1 MPFIPKIV
9 RSGEKRMSTY
19 LKETYGPIAGAYI
32 GTRPMVFLTDYNL
45 VKELYKA
52 RIFTGGTAGPR
63 MAIQTPCP
71 AACVFVAHFW
81 LLNFLPHVY
90 CCIVIRYNSV

>member
-1 MPFIPKIV
+1 
-9 RSGEKRMSTY
+9 MSTY

-52 RIFTGGTAGPR
+52 RIFTSCTAGPFN
-63 MAIQTPCP
+63 P
-71 AACVFVAHFW
+71 
-81 LLNFLPHVY
+81 LP
-90 CCIVIRYNSV
+90 NN